1 MRKPRNMKY
10 KLKAYYI
17 ENEKEQVF
25 WCKDTKIRN
34 ITNEMGMSM
43 PMSNGERLLETDSPL
58 EFKMN
63 KKVKIGNEIL
73 LIQSEPNSIV
83 DDVDLNVMRG
93 NPDYIKTLL
102 VR

>member
-25 WCKDTKIRN
+25 WCKDTKMRN
-34 ITNEMGMSM
+34 ITNEMGASL

-58 EFKMN
+58 DFKMN

-73 LIQSEPNSIV
+73 LIQNEPNSIV
-83 DDVDLNVMRG
+83 DDNNLNVMRG
-93 NPDYIKTLL
+93 DPDYIKTLL

>member
-17 ENEKEQVF
+17 ENEHEYVF
-25 WCKDTKIRN
+25 WCKDTKIHN
-34 ITNEMGMSM
+34 ITNAMGQSLAMSD
-43 PMSNGERLLETDSPL
+43 GERMLETDSPL
-58 EFKMN
+58 EFKIN
-63 KKVKIGNEIL
+63 KKVKIGNEVL
-73 LIQSEPNSIV
+73 LIQDLNSIV

-93 NPDYIKTLL
+93 KPDYIRTLL